1 MMVTM
6 PEEHGGRDDAA
17 VRWDMILNE
26 LKPALPRATFET
38 WLKPTRG
45 IEWDHTTLVVESP
58 TPFSLEW
65 LERRLHTQI
74 DKAAQ
79 QVTGGQLKV
88 RFKTPEVP
96 PYKQQPQK
104 SDPDLDERLASE
116 IRSDLVMSEVVGRH
130 VQLQRFGTSYKGQ
143 CPFHQGNEP
152 TFHISNDDKR
162 WYCFGTCDTGGDVI
176 SFVMRADEL
185 GYTEALHQIAART
198 GISARAAS
206 ERPDWRSRGT
216 FRSLERYRSRPNLS
230 EMTCRGID
238 RLPITGNL
246 AYPLQ
251 MGLRRV
257 QAGLVTSMYPNQQSH
272 IEIEYPSNER
282 DIVDSEAFRN
292 AGAVIW
298 TDSGKAIL
306 KDLESGDHCSH
317 EVEIKGV
324 TTRGFCLVR
333 IPGQQAYA
341 WFPPRCP
348 DEAGGRNRQVILNG
362 GARDRTFAMES
373 FFIDT
378 GVLPEY
384 EDLSAVVV
392 KLQAPERSP
401 RRHSDHLGS
410 GH

>member
-1 MMVTM
+1 
-6 PEEHGGRDDAA
+6 
-17 VRWDMILNE
+17 MILNE

-38 WLKPTRG
+38 WLKPTKG
-45 IEWDHTTLVVESP
+45 IEWDHTTLVVECP
-58 TPFSLEW
+58 TAFSLEW

-74 DKAAQ
+74 DKAAR

-116 IRSDLVMSEVVGRH
+116 IRSNLVMSEVVGRH

-216 FRSLERYRSRPNLS
+216 FRS
-230 EMTCRGID
+230 
-238 RLPITGNL
+238 
-246 AYPLQ
+246 
-251 MGLRRV
+251 
-257 QAGLVTSMYPNQQSH
+257 
-272 IEIEYPSNER
+272 
-282 DIVDSEAFRN
+282 
-292 AGAVIW
+292 
-298 TDSGKAIL
+298 
-306 KDLESGDHCSH
+306 
-317 EVEIKGV
+317 
-324 TTRGFCLVR
+324 
-333 IPGQQAYA
+333 
-341 WFPPRCP
+341 
-348 DEAGGRNRQVILNG
+348 
-362 GARDRTFAMES
+362 
-373 FFIDT
+373 
-378 GVLPEY
+378 
-384 EDLSAVVV
+384 
-392 KLQAPERSP
+392 
-401 RRHSDHLGS
+401 
-410 GH
+410 